1 MSHFIYSSP
10 AKYVQGSGV
19 LDELGQHLVTLGTK
33 ALIIVDDI
41 VWQITGKRV
50 KTSLEHVKIDFHYEH
65 FNGEASDNAILR
77 LADVARAAG
86 TNIVVAL
93 SDGGSG
99 GMAR

>member
-1 MSHFIYSSP
+1 
-10 AKYVQGSGV
+10 VQGRGI
-19 LDELGQHLVTLGTK
+19 LDELGQHLATMGTK
-33 ALIIVDDI
+33 ALLIADDI
-41 VWQITGKRV
+41 VWQITSKRV
-50 KTSLEHVKIDFHYEH
+50 KTSLEQAKIDFHYEH
-65 FNGEASDNAILR
+65 FNGEASDYAILR